1 MFVSRVASVAFL
13 SALALASTAQRSLAQ
28 EANGTAPGAEV
39 TGDTIVLGQTAA
51 QSGPNAPTGEA
62 KWGLQAYLD
71 YTNSRGG
78 VAGKKLRLISYDD
91 GYQPAQTTALVKKLV
106 YDDHVFAIVG
116 SVGTPTNGSVYE
128 SLNDGGIPLVA
139 MATGSPIFYNPTRK
153 SVFPS
158 WPLYSTDGKTMG
170 AFVQRHFAHDS
181 VGIIY
186 QDDAF
191 GKPIRDGV
199 LSELGR
205 PADMMLPYVPSQV
218 DFSSDVIKLKSANI
232 KVVIFAAIATPA
244 SQILNQMANLSYHP
258 TRVLTSSACGYS
270 GIFSS
275 ISSLDGTYC
284 SAFLPAPGS
293 SDPRWIA
300 FSNAMKQFAPGHA
313 AEVYAAWGWLS
324 GEVAVAGL
332 RGIKG
337 PITREKFV
345 AQLDKLKNLETIGG
359 RLTYSPEAHSGICC
373 QIMWQAKGGRWT
385 VLPDKAFDA
394 TTSK

>member
-205 PADMMLPYVPSQV
+205 PADMLLPYVPSQV

-293 SDPRWIA
+293 SDPRWMA

-359 RLTYSPEAHSGICC
+359 RLTYSAEAHSGICC

-385 VLPDKAFDA
+385 VLPDKAFDG